1 MFFSP
6 PMLRRWRHPVCCWVY
21 IFVTKTGNVLAL
33 TSVYMLET
41 NDGMLEAGA
50 AADSVNT
57 KEKMRTPLFPPS
69 LLSQKVLKYNLVY
82 ILHSIKV
89 LLTHSVA
96 DVKKETAIQNRTWLV
111 KEYNVIMTT
120 WLFIKFKHHDLFLQ
134 QKLNKTK
141 IRQQNV
147 FDGNQV
153 VLLASGIRTQE
164 MFTKADLRLIVA
176 TQILM

>member
-1 MFFSP
+1 M
-6 PMLRRWRHPVCCWVY
+6 
-21 IFVTKTGNVLAL
+21 LAL

-96 DVKKETAIQNRTWLV
+96 DVKKETAIQNRT
-111 KEYNVIMTT
+111 
-120 WLFIKFKHHDLFLQ
+120 
-134 QKLNKTK
+134 
-141 IRQQNV
+141 
-147 FDGNQV
+147 
-153 VLLASGIRTQE
+153 
-164 MFTKADLRLIVA
+164 
-176 TQILM
+176 